1 MRTISKT
8 DINKAFGNVIKI
20 YREKSKLTQEKLAEE
35 LGISLKYVSRIETGK
50 SGMKAL
56 TLINCIN
63 ILGIEPNVL
72 FKSLI
77 EDENIVK
84 NIEISEQLQSLSD
97 DKKDC
102 ALSIIQLLKN
112 LK

>member
-1 MRTISKT
+1 
-8 DINKAFGNVIKI
+8 
-20 YREKSKLTQEKLAEE
+20 
-35 LGISLKYVSRIETGK
+35 
-50 SGMKAL
+50 MKAL

-63 ILGIEPNVL
+63 IFGIEPNVL

-77 EDENIVK
+77 EDENILK

-97 DKKDC
+97 DKKYC

-112 LK
+112 LKQKLCKYRSEDDK

>member
-1 MRTISKT
+1 MKPVSKT
-8 DINKAFGNVIKI
+8 DINKALGNVIKI
-20 YREKSKLTQEKLAEE
+20 YREKNKLTQEKLSEE

-50 SGMKAL
+50 SGMKTL
-56 TLINCIN
+56 TLIKCIN

-77 EDENIVK
+77 EDNNILK
-84 NIEISEQLQSLSD
+84 TIEISEELNSLAD
-97 DKKDC
+97 EKKDC
-102 ALSIIQLLKN
+102 ALSIIKLLKN